1 MHKVEDA
8 VKRGGTCRLEV
19 RGAPNAGT
27 QRTVGSGRAC
37 VMTDVMYQRL
47 VRPSRYA
54 TPTVRG

>member
-27 QRTVGSGRAC
+27 QRTVGLGGSRRAC
-37 VMTDVMYQRL
+37 HV
-47 VRPSRYA
+47 P
-54 TPTVRG
+54 TPGPTQSLGHAGG